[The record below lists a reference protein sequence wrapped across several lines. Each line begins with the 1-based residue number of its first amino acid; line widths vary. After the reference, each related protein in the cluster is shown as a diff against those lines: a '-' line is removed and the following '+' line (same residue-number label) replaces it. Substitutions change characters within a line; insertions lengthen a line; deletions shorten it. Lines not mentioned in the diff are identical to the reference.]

1 MKRKFLASLLA
12 VCMALSLLPVTARA
26 AEVAS
31 GTCGAEGDGSNLT
44 WTLDD
49 AGTLTIS
56 GTGAMENFTGSSN
69 PPWTR
74 SKIQT
79 VTIGGGVTSIGD
91 SAFISCSSLTS
102 VTIPGSEI
110 GRAHV

>member
-31 GTCGAEGDGSNLT
+31 GTCGAEGGGSNLT
-44 WTLDD
+44 WVLDD

-56 GTGAMENFTGSSN
+56 GTGAMANFSSSSN
-69 PPWTR
+69 QPWASNR
-74 SKIQT
+74 SKIRT
-79 VTIGGGVTSIGD
+79 VTIGGGVTSIGNY
-91 SAFISCSSLTS
+91 AFSDCSGLT
-102 VTIPGSEI
+102 
-110 GRAHV
+110 A